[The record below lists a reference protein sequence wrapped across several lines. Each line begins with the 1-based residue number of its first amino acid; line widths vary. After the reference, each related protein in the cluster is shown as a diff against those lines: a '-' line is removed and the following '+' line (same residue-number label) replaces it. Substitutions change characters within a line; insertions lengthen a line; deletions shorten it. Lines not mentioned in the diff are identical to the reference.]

1 MSWAPRPNAEPSSHR
16 GSVEIPR
23 RSPPSATHRFTRRR
37 ASAPAEI
44 SAALQPH
51 RTASAR
57 ARTAGGDVRRA
68 QDGRRYQKP
77 DRRPDAPRPRP
88 GLWYKRSRTDRLR
101 YGANRRGH
109 TRHDRMPG
117 AGRCGVYEGSP
128 GTPPVSEQTQWFGID
143 SRLYDHAGRGYPGIT
158 ARDPDAQHGALPPQS
173 SSEPPFSRALV
184 PP

>member
-1 MSWAPRPNAEPSSHR
+1 MRD
-16 GSVEIPR
+16 
-23 RSPPSATHRFTRRR
+23 T
-37 ASAPAEI
+37 
-44 SAALQPH
+44 
-51 RTASAR
+51 
-57 ARTAGGDVRRA
+57 
-68 QDGRRYQKP
+68 
-77 DRRPDAPRPRP
+77 P
-88 GLWYKRSRTDRLR
+88 G
-101 YGANRRGH
+101 
-109 TRHDRMPG
+109 HDRMPG